1 MEIIKHAKNPV
12 RFVVRTVAT
21 RVEVPKAVSTPT
33 GEIALNNQVRKAKAN
48 TLAKANTQVRKAKAH
63 LFEEKGAVFYSV
75 TSVPYLR
82 SL

>member
-33 GEIALNNQVRKAKAN
+33 GDIALNNQVRKAKAN
-48 TLAKANTQVRKAKAH
+48 TLISRERRRVLLSDQRTVLNFEKPPTGSNESAH
-63 LFEEKGAVFYSV
+63 SQE
-75 TSVPYLR
+75 
-82 SL
+82 